1 MKMTVTTWHIHHV
14 VSAVHT
20 DVLVR
25 DLGVVARVCGEGC
38 GRSIMA
44 GGGGGCWR
52 ER

>member
-1 MKMTVTTWHIHHV
+1 MKTTVTTWHICHV

-20 DVLVR
+20 DALIC
-25 DLGVVARVCGEGC
+25 DLGVVVRVCGEGR

-44 GGGGGCWR
+44 GGGGGCWC